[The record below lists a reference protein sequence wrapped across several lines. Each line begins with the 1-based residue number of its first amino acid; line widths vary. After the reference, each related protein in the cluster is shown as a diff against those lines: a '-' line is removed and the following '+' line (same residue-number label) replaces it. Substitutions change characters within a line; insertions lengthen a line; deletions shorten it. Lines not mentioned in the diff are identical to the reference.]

1 MSGKSNFKEMIM
13 KRLKKNKVKIRF
25 PSSTD
30 NLEMIRDFVRK
41 LSLKAGFEEEA
52 ADHIALAVD
61 EACTNVIKHAHKYNA
76 RRMIDLNVQYTAE
89 KFEVTITDKGKGFD
103 PARMPKPDLDKY
115 MHEARKGG
123 LGIHL
128 MRTLMDEVNY
138 TFNPGVKNQVVLV
151 KYLKPGIA

>member
-1 MSGKSNFKEMIM
+1 M
-13 KRLKKNKVKIRF
+13 KKLKKYRFKIRF

-41 LSLKAGFEEEA
+41 LALKAGFDDEG

-61 EACTNVIKHAHKYNA
+61 EACTNVIKHAHEYNA
-76 RRMIDLNVQYTAE
+76 RRMMDISVRYTNHS
-89 KFEVTITDKGKGFD
+89 FEVTITDKGKGFD
-103 PARMPKPDLDKY
+103 PSRMPKPDLDKY

-128 MRTLMDEVNY
+128 MKTLMDEVNY
-138 TFNPGVKNQVVLV
+138 SFNPGVKNQVTLV
-151 KYLKPGIA
+151 KYLKNEAR